1 MLECTRKIE
10 FDAAHRVV
18 DHENKCKYLHGHRY
32 VLEITANSSEL
43 NKIGMVADFALLK
56 TVMKEWIDTHFDHN
70 VILNV
75 SDKSLGEYIEKY
87 TGQSVYYLN
96 SNPTAEN
103 IALHLLE
110 DVIPLL
116 FTKSLFHI
124 VRVKLYETPNCYVEV
139 R

>member
-1 MLECTRKIE
+1 VVECTRRIE

-18 DHENKCKYLHGHRY
+18 GHKNKCKYLHGHRY
-32 VLEITANSSEL
+32 ILEITATTSKLDE
-43 NKIGMVADFALLK
+43 IGMVADFALLK
-56 TVMKEWIDTHFDHN
+56 TIMKEWIDNNFDHN
-70 VILNV
+70 VILNI
-75 SDKSLGEYIEKY
+75 SDKNLGEYIAKC
-87 TGQSVYYLN
+87 TGQSVYYLD

-116 FTKSLFHI
+116 FAQSLFQI
-124 VRVKLYETPNCYVEV
+124 LRIKLYETPNCYVEV

>member
-1 MLECTRKIE
+1 MVECTRRIE

-18 DHENKCKYLHGHRY
+18 GHKNKCKYLHGHRY
-32 VLEITANSSEL
+32 ILEITATTSKLDE
-43 NKIGMVADFALLK
+43 IGMVADFALLK
-56 TVMKEWIDTHFDHN
+56 TIMKEWIDNNFNHN
-70 VILNV
+70 VILNI
-75 SDKSLGEYIEKY
+75 SDKNLGEYIAKC
-87 TGQSVYYLN
+87 TGQSVYYLD

-116 FTKSLFHI
+116 FAQSLFQI
-124 VRVKLYETPNCYVEV
+124 LRIKLYETPNCYVEV

>member
-1 MLECTRKIE
+1 MVECTRRIE

-18 DHENKCKYLHGHRY
+18 GHKNKCKYLHGHRY
-32 VLEITANSSEL
+32 ILEITATASKLDE
-43 NKIGMVADFALLK
+43 IGMVADFALLK
-56 TVMKEWIDTHFDHN
+56 TIMKEWIDNNFDHN
-70 VILNV
+70 VILNI
-75 SDKSLGEYIEKY
+75 SDKNLGEYIAKC
-87 TGQSVYYLN
+87 TGQSVYYLD

-116 FTKSLFHI
+116 FAQSLFKI
-124 VRVKLYETPNCYVEV
+124 LRIKLYETPNCYVEV

>member
-1 MLECTRKIE
+1 VVECTRRIE

-18 DHENKCKYLHGHRY
+18 GHKNKCKYLHGHRY
-32 VLEITANSSEL
+32 ILEITATASKLDE
-43 NKIGMVADFALLK
+43 IGMVADFALLK
-56 TVMKEWIDTHFDHN
+56 TIMKEWIDNNFDHN
-70 VILNV
+70 VILNI
-75 SDKSLGEYIEKY
+75 SDKNLGEYIAKC
-87 TGQSVYYLN
+87 TGQSVYYLD

-116 FTKSLFHI
+116 FAQSLFQI
-124 VRVKLYETPNCYVEV
+124 LRIKLYETPNCYVEV

>member
-1 MLECTRKIE
+1 MVECTRRIE

-18 DHENKCKYLHGHRY
+18 GHKNKCKYLHGHRY
-32 VLEITANSSEL
+32 ILEITATTSKLDE
-43 NKIGMVADFALLK
+43 IGMVADFALLK
-56 TVMKEWIDTHFDHN
+56 TIMKEWIDNNFDHN
-70 VILNV
+70 VILNI
-75 SDKSLGEYIEKY
+75 SDKNLGEYIAKC
-87 TGQSVYYLN
+87 TGQSVYYLD

-116 FTKSLFHI
+116 FAQSLFQI
-124 VRVKLYETPNCYVEV
+124 LRIKLYETPNCYVEV